1 MKYKTNMKKEKK
13 IYESPQLTVVEFRVE
28 RGFAESSESVWAAQQ
43 AVQTFVDQQM
53 IMAQANDGTDGNLV
67 GGYMSG
73 HEDHS
78 GDGAGG
84 GGWQYENGGWF

>member
-1 MKYKTNMKKEKK
+1 MKKQNKLT
-13 IYESPQLTVVEFRVE
+13 YETPTLTVVEFRTE
-28 RGFAESSESVWAAQQ
+28 RGFAESQFTFNAAQR
-43 AVQTFVDQQM
+43 VNMFIDNEM
-53 IMAQANDGTDGNLV
+53 RMERANDGTDGNLV